1 MYLYLVDQHLHP
13 GKTATTL
20 ARIESRLIE
29 LGINGKM
36 EKLSVLKSVKELVQD
51 QVREGMKTV
60 VAIGTDALLRQLIAV
75 AAPLNL
81 VVGFIPLGSPIHLA
95 KVFGMLEAADACDV
109 LSARI
114 IKKVDMGK
122 VNHHYFFSSLEIEH
136 PAVRMTC
143 DGKYQIHIRSDEPQI
158 SVCNFGN
165 IFHGAFGREDLSNP
179 CDGYL
184 EVVIRRSRRRSFFNG
199 DAAERDSVFPFK
211 KLTIHAQRESVKLVA
226 DHEQVVSTPATVEV
240 VPQKLKIIVGKS
252 RWF

>member
-36 EKLSVLKSVKELVQD
+36 EKLSVLKSAKELVQD

-60 VAIGTDALLRQLIAV
+60 VAIGTDALLRQMIAV

-81 VVGFIPLGSPIHLA
+81 VVGFIPLGAPIHLA
-95 KVFGMLEAADACDV
+95 KVFGIPEGGDACDV
-109 LSARI
+109 LSARM
-114 IKKVDMGK
+114 IKKIDMGK
-122 VNHHYFFSSLEIEH
+122 VNHHYFFSSLELEH
-136 PAVRMTC
+136 PAVRMTF
-143 DGKYQIHIRSDEPQI
+143 DGKYHINIQSDEPRI

-165 IFHGAFGREDLSNP
+165 IFHGAFSREDLSNP

-184 EVVIRRSRRRSFFNG
+184 ETVIRSPQRRSFFG
-199 DAAERDSVFPFK
+199 SGTGRDSVFPVR
-211 KLTIHAQRESVKLVA
+211 KLMIHAQREAVKLIA
-226 DHEQVVSTPATVEV
+226 DHEQVISTPATVEI
-240 VPQKLKIIVGKS
+240 VPQKLKMIVGKS